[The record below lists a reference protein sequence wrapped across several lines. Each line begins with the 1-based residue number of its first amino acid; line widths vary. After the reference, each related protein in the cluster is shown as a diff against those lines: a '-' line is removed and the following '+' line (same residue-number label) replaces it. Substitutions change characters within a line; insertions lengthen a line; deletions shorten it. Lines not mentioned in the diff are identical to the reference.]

1 MENKT
6 LLTDLQVYAIRCLL
20 IDNVVMYGRN
30 IVVRLSTN
38 TTITKFK
45 TVKLDGLF
53 RRKTTHLKQNRLRG
67 QGPVRNSWRCF
78 CVSLGKILVQ

>member
-1 MENKT
+1 MENKN

-45 TVKLDGLF
+45 TIKLEGLF

-67 QGPVRNSWRCF
+67 EGPVRNS
-78 CVSLGKILVQ
+78 